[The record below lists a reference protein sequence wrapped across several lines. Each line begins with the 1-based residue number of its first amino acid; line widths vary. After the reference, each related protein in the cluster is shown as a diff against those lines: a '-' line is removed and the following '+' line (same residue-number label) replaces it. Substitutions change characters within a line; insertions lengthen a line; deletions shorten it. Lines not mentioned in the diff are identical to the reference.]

1 MERFFASTIGKIAG
15 IGQSFYE
22 NIGLLDIS
30 PVQMVI
36 DVILIAVLFYYLFVL
51 IRETRAY
58 LVLKG
63 LIVLGCMFVISKIFT
78 LTGVNWLL
86 NKLLATLLI
95 AIPILFQHE
104 LREGLERLGRTRRFL
119 MEQVKEADMMVSN
132 IVAACSELQK
142 EKRGALIVF
151 ENSVPLNEYAQ
162 TGVELNSKLSK
173 ELIVA
178 TFQHKSPLHDGAMII
193 RGSLIHAVACLLP
206 HSFKNYGNIHGT
218 RHKAALAL
226 SEITDAKIILLSEE
240 RATISWIEKGKI
252 DADISPGQLEH
263 YLSFLLP
270 KAKPLTKRTRS

>member
-1 MERFFASTIGKIAG
+1 MEGILASVVEKIAS

-22 NIGLLDIS
+22 NIALLDIS
-30 PVQMVI
+30 PIQMVI
-36 DVILIAVLFYYLFVL
+36 DIGLIAVLFYYLFVL

-63 LIVLGCMFVISKIFT
+63 LIVLGFMLLISKVFT

-119 MEQVKEADMMVSN
+119 TAQVKEADLMVSN
-132 IVAACSELQK
+132 LVAACVELEK

-151 ENSVPLNEYAQ
+151 EGSTSLSEYTD
-162 TGVELNSKLSK
+162 TGVVLNAKPTK
-173 ELIVA
+173 ELIVSI
-178 TFQHKSPLHDGAMII
+178 FQHKSPLHDGAVII
-193 RGSLIHAVACLLP
+193 RDSLIESAACLLP

-252 DADISPGQLEH
+252 DADITPGKLEH
-263 YLSFLLP
+263 YLNFLLP
-270 KAKPLTKRTRS
+270 KSRFSSRK

>member
-1 MERFFASTIGKIAG
+1 MEGILASIVAKIAA

-22 NIGLLDIS
+22 NITLLDIS
-30 PVQMVI
+30 PVQIVVDI
-36 DVILIAVLFYYLFVL
+36 GLIAILFYYLFVL

-63 LIVLGCMFVISKIFT
+63 LIVLGFMLLVSKIFT

-86 NKLLATLLI
+86 NKLLTTLLI

-119 MEQVKEADMMVSN
+119 TAQVKEADLMLSN
-132 IVAACSELQK
+132 LVAGCVELQR

-151 ENSVPLNEYAQ
+151 EGSTSLSEYTD
-162 TGVELNSKLSK
+162 TGVVLNAKPTK
-173 ELIVA
+173 ELIVSI
-178 TFQHKSPLHDGAMII
+178 FQHKSPLHDGAVII
-193 RGSLIHAVACLLP
+193 RDSLIHSAACLLP
-206 HSFKNYGNIHGT
+206 HSFKNYGSIHGT

-226 SEITDAKIILLSEE
+226 SEITDARIILLSEE

-252 DADISPGQLEH
+252 DADITPGKLSN
-263 YLSFLLP
+263 YLGFLLP
-270 KAKPLTKRTRS
+270 KSRFSTKK